1 MVSIRKVDGTEEENK
16 QVKTVEFL
24 KVNFKII
31 GEMDMVAIYFQVEAT
46 FSDFI
51 KMDNKMD
58 FVNISSEMAS
68 KIQVNMS
75 MVKEMGCF

>member
-1 MVSIRKVDGTEEENK
+1 MVSIRKVDGTDEENK
-16 QVKTVEFL
+16 QAKTVEFL

-46 FSDFI
+46 FSVFI

>member
-1 MVSIRKVDGTEEENK
+1 
-16 QVKTVEFL
+16 
-24 KVNFKII
+24 
-31 GEMDMVAIYFQVEAT
+31 MDMVAIYFQVEAT

-58 FVNISSEMAS
+58 YANISSEMAN